1 MTFMHCIL
9 VVFLFAVGK
18 AELLGGTTRWGRDD
32 PIVLPKAQE
41 ALFASDLRQK
51 SGVFHKLV
59 TLEESSTMGISTT
72 MEVVLQDT
80 DCQVSSEQ
88 FSSYSDVLAKCEGHG
103 QQKIC
108 TIQYK
113 YRNPSTA
120 TVTCIEEVEELIV
133 PTIVPRR
140 GQMLGETTKY
150 TDSDS
155 LVKEKVKQAIFES
168 DRKKTRGTY
177 LVLDKIEEGSTMGIS
192 SSFQVLVKETA
203 CPIRVKAFDSYE
215 ELYKK
220 CSGFGDSKRCTV
232 EYKYFDPTKSTL
244 LGGTTRWGRD
254 DPIVLPKA
262 QEALFASD
270 LRQKSGVF
278 HKLVTLEESSTMG
291 ISTTMKVLLQDTDC
305 QVSSE
310 QFSSYSDVLAKCEG
324 HGQQK
329 ICTIQYKYR
338 NPSTATVTCIEEVEE
353 LIVPTIVPRRA
364 PMLGGTTKYTDSDS
378 LVKEK
383 VKQAIFESDRKKT
396 RGTYLVLDKIV
407 EGSTMGISS
416 SFEVLVKETAC
427 PIRVKAFDSYEEV
440 YAKCPGFGDSKKC
453 TVEYRYLDPTK
464 STVEC

>member
-1 MTFMHCIL
+1 MSLLLQTYAMRNLEIKSHQNRNTFIQKMIFIHCIL
-9 VVFLFAVGK
+9 VIFFFTV
-18 AELLGGTTRWGRDD
+18 AEAWLLGESTHYGSGDSTM
-32 PIVLPKAQE
+32 LPKAQE

-80 DCQVSSEQ
+80 DCQVSSKQ

-133 PTIVPRR
+133 PTIVP
-140 GQMLGETTKY
+140 
-150 TDSDS
+150 
-155 LVKEKVKQAIFES
+155 QA
-168 DRKKTRGTY
+168 
-177 LVLDKIEEGSTMGIS
+177 
-192 SSFQVLVKETA
+192 
-203 CPIRVKAFDSYE
+203 
-215 ELYKK
+215 
-220 CSGFGDSKRCTV
+220 
-232 EYKYFDPTKSTL
+232 
-244 LGGTTRWGRD
+244 
-254 DPIVLPKA
+254 
-262 QEALFASD
+262 
-270 LRQKSGVF
+270 
-278 HKLVTLEESSTMG
+278 
-291 ISTTMKVLLQDTDC
+291 
-305 QVSSE
+305 
-310 QFSSYSDVLAKCEG
+310 
-324 HGQQK
+324 
-329 ICTIQYKYR
+329 
-338 NPSTATVTCIEEVEE
+338 
-353 LIVPTIVPRRA
+353 A

-427 PIRVKAFDSYEEV
+427 PIRVKAFDSYEQV